1 MEEKNVRPLM
11 PFYGGAAFSVN
22 VIINLLISLIAGA
35 IIAAFS
41 LKGSE
46 GSKYISA
53 LVSPAAIA
61 VTSLV
66 FFKVTRLPVKE
77 VLPLKSKPKYFLI
90 GLLLIF
96 GLLFSLNSL
105 NDLLVKLFELMGYTR
120 KPPDNIPDFS
130 GWNVL
135 PALIALAVLPA
146 IAEEVLFRGI
156 LLNGAQSGTGSILAI
171 VFSGLCFSLYHGS
184 VEQTIYQFIC
194 GCLFAFLAV
203 RSHSIAPSIVIHFLN
218 NAIIIILCACG
229 LADMQTGELLIP
241 AAAQIVLTVLSAL
254 SLVGG
259 ILWLILDKTEL
270 KNSQDGGVVKFL
282 IGASIGIVAMVVIW
296 ISNLFL

>member
-1 MEEKNVRPLM
+1 MEEKNVRPLK
-11 PFYGGAAFSVN
+11 PFYGGAAFSAN
-22 VIINLLISLIAGA
+22 VLINLLLSLLAAG

-41 LKGSE
+41 LSGSDA
-46 GSKYISA
+46 GRYISL

-66 FFKVTRLPVKE
+66 FFRVTRLPVKE
-77 VLPLKSKPKYFLI
+77 ILPLKTKPKYFLI

-120 KPPDNIPDFS
+120 KPPQLPDFT
-130 GWNVL
+130 GWKVV
-135 PALIALAVLPA
+135 PALIVIAVLPA
-146 IAEEVLFRGI
+146 IAEEILFRGI

-203 RSHSIAPSIVIHFLN
+203 RSRSIAPSIVIHFLN
-218 NAIIIILCACG
+218 NAIIIIFCACG
-229 LADMQTGELLIP
+229 LTDMQTGELLIP
-241 AAAQIVLTVLSAL
+241 AAVQITLTVLSGL
-254 SLVGG
+254 CLVGG
-259 ILWLILDKTEL
+259 IIWLVLDKGGL
-270 KNSQDGGVVKFL
+270 KKREKGGFSKFI
-282 IGASIGIVAMVVIW
+282 IGAAVGIIAMTVMWVA
-296 ISNLFL
+296 NLFV